1 MRLFAT
7 RKDFDDILG
16 ETKKWSR
23 SGEAMDAAPD
33 LQPAV
38 AYSLGDSLTY
48 LIGSPAALVTDHLVG
63 RRRYHLVVAAMRG
76 TILVEVAA
84 IAGLDALAPYDDVTD
99 RQPFAGSGT
108 VIDVPESGVLIV
120 GIDEAARILP
130 APVGQAIRLLVTV
143 EGATFPNK

>member
-7 RKDFDDILG
+7 RKEFDDILG

-23 SGEAMDAAPD
+23 SAAAIDAAHD

-48 LIGSPAALVTDHLVG
+48 LIGSPSALTTEHLVG

-76 TILVEVAA
+76 TIEVEVAA
-84 IAGLDALAPYDDVTD
+84 TADLNPVGPYDDVSD

-108 VIDVPESGVLIV
+108 VVGVPESGVLIV

-130 APVGQAIRLLVTV
+130 APDGQAIRLLVTV